1 MPDSVKLPS
10 PRTEPASERTSPLK
24 AMSFSSS
31 VLRLAASCSAMRPVR
46 FRRSIASEPRL
57 TVPVVAGKSMRP
69 FASRPRSSD
78 MPLIVNSVART
89 SPRISEPRLNS
100 TSSLSARTLPRSLAP
115 PTITERSCSDG
126 AGSRRASSLPPTR
139 TGAPMIRVASA
150 SNCGRNWFQS
160 MKYGPMSAATSAMM
174 KAIAR
179 PSSVVCT
186 VSPLEPPRHRPSHA
200 EPGAGAVR
208 NIEASEA
215 KSQRHAAGSPPG

>member
-1 MPDSVKLPS
+1 MPDSMKLPS

-31 VLRLAASCSAMRPVR
+31 VQRLAASCRAMRPVR
-46 FRRSIASEPRL
+46 LSRSIASEPRL
-57 TVPVVAGKSMRP
+57 TVPVVAGQSIRP
-69 FASRPRSSD
+69 FASSPRSSD

-115 PTITERSCSDG
+115 PTTTECSCSDG
-126 AGSRRASSLPPTR
+126 AGNSRASSLPPTR

-160 MKYGPMSAATSAMM
+160 MKYGPTSAAISAMM

-186 VSPLEPPRHRPSHA
+186 VSPLEPPRRAGRATPNPA
-200 EPGAGAVR
+200 PELPG
-208 NIEASEA
+208 I
-215 KSQRHAAGSPPG
+215 